1 MKTDYSP
8 MSLLTIVE
16 AAKQFNVTRSRIY
29 RALEKGTITA
39 QIDSEGTKRLDP
51 TDLVRVFGGGKQKR
65 TVPNKSDTMPAQ
77 QSELVVELL
86 KEQLKQ
92 AAEREQFYK
101 AEIANIR
108 RDFDDYKLL
117 IGMKQNPEIHSPAVV
132 PEEQTEQRSVQEND
146 TSKTGQAI
154 QRNDNVFEQG
164 KPKRGLLGRLF
175 NAALNN
181 D

>member
-1 MKTDYSP
+1 

-29 RALEKGTITA
+29 RALESGKLTA
-39 QIDSEGTKRLDP
+39 QIDQEGIKRIDP
-51 TDLVRVFGGGKQKR
+51 ADLVRVFGGGKQKR

-117 IGMKQNPEIHSPAVV
+117 IGMKQNPEIHSPAAVQ
-132 PEEQTEQRSVQEND
+132 EEQPEQRSVQEND
-146 TSKTGQAI
+146 TSQTEQVI
-154 QRNDNVFEQG
+154 QRNDNVIEQK
-164 KPKRGLLGRLF
+164 KPKRGLFGRVF
-175 NAALNN
+175 SAVFEGE
-181 D
+181 